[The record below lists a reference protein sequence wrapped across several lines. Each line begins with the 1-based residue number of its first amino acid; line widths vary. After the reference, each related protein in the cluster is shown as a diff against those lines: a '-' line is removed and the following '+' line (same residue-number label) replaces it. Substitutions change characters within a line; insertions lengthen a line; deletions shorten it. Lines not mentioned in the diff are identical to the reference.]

1 MTKTTN
7 TKDDFALV
15 FNCVLYYYSKNNEYK
30 ISWLRRV
37 CKHFDRFVLDIAKTF
52 YVRYGPIGD
61 IIAIANSFGKM
72 LNLTSITLNDI
83 DFEINTS
90 FITLLEKISSL
101 SKLTSLDLSRNFFKK
116 IVANALAPS
125 LARMTNLKILNL
137 SSNCFGDSGAVD
149 LAPSLKMLTDLE
161 ILDLSS
167 NSFKEIGA
175 IALAPSLAKMKKL
188 KILNLSNNYFRYS
201 GAVAL
206 APSLKMLTDLEI
218 LDLSSNYFKELGT
231 VTLAPSLARMT
242 NLKTLDFG
250 YNDIKQFGAVS
261 LSPSLK
267 MLRDLK
273 ILDLSSNYIEA
284 TGIALLAPTF
294 AMMTNLTSLNLG
306 SNNIDDVV
314 PISLEQLR
322 DFVDWYNYVTSMSQE
337 TELTKKDVKM
347 VASMTAYIE
356 TIRRVITLDTRDLG
370 LKSLA
375 HSLAMMTNLRSLD
388 LSNNRISFLSA
399 LEPIIMAIEHLE
411 HLTFINLR
419 INDLG
424 HKSEMLLEEKFKN
437 IPNLTYSF

>member
-7 TKDDFALV
+7 AINLTDDFALV
-15 FNCVLYYYSKNNEYK
+15 FNCVLDYYNKNNEYN
-30 ISWLRRV
+30 ILCLRRV
-37 CKHFDRFVLDIAKTF
+37 CKHFNRFVLDIAKTF

-72 LNLTSITLNDI
+72 LNLTSIELIDF

-101 SKLTSLDLSRNFFKK
+101 PKLTSLDLSRNSFKK
-116 IVANALAPS
+116 IGANALVPH
-125 LARMTNLKILNL
+125 LAKMKNLRKLNL
-137 SSNCFGDSGAVD
+137 SMNCFGDSGAVE
-149 LAPSLKMLTDLE
+149 LAPSLKMLTYLE

-167 NSFKEIGA
+167 NSFKKIGA
-175 IALAPSLAKMKKL
+175 KALAPSLTMMTRL
-188 KILNLSNNYFRYS
+188 KELDLSSNCLGYS

-218 LDLSSNYFKELGT
+218 LNLSNNYFKELGT

-242 NLKTLDFG
+242 NLKTLNFAS
-250 YNDIKQFGAVS
+250 NDIKQFGAVS

-284 TGIALLAPTF
+284 TGIALLAPTL
-294 AMMTNLTSLNLG
+294 AMMTSLTSLNLG
-306 SNNIDDVV
+306 SNYINDVG
-314 PISLEQLR
+314 PSSLEQLR
-322 DFVDWYNYVTSMSQE
+322 DFVDWYNDATSMSQE

-388 LSNNRISFLSA
+388 LSNNNISFLSA
-399 LEPIIMAIEHLE
+399 LEPIIMAIEHL
-411 HLTFINLR
+411 TFLNLG

-424 HKSEMLLEEKFKN
+424 HKSEMLLEEKFKK

>member
-37 CKHFDRFVLDIAKTF
+37 CKHFDRFVLDIIAKTF
-52 YVRYGPIGD
+52 YVSFGPIDD
-61 IIAIANSFGKM
+61 IIAIANSFGRM
-72 LNLTSITLNDI
+72 LNLISITLI
-83 DFEINTS
+83 DFHIKPS
-90 FITLLEKISSL
+90 DITLLGEKISSL
-101 SKLTSLDLSRNFFKK
+101 PMLTS
-116 IVANALAPS
+116 
-125 LARMTNLKILNL
+125 
-137 SSNCFGDSGAVD
+137 
-149 LAPSLKMLTDLE
+149 
-161 ILDLSS
+161 LDLSS
-167 NSFKEIGA
+167 NSFKKIGA

-188 KILNLSNNYFRYS
+188 KILNLSNNCFRYS

-261 LSPSLK
+261 LVPSLVS
-267 MLRDLK
+267 MENLK
-273 ILDLSSNYIEA
+273 TLNLQCNHVEA
-284 TGIALLAPTF
+284 TGIALLAPTL

-322 DFVDWYNYVTSMSQE
+322 DFVDWYNYATSMSQE

-388 LSNNRISFLSA
+388 LSNNRIYLLSV

-411 HLTFINLR
+411 HLTFLNLR

-424 HKSEMLLEEKFKN
+424 HKNEMLLEEKFKE
-437 IPNLTYSF
+437 IPNLTYNF